1 MRNLAMHR
9 QKRIAFLVSR
19 AALGASFLLLF
30 AWAPAPAHAVE
41 VQRVVSP
48 GGIEAWLV
56 EDHSNPIISLDLA
69 FRGGSIA
76 DPQGQE
82 GLANMVASLIDEGA
96 GDLDSQA
103 FQGVLEDNS
112 ISLRF
117 NTGTDNFNGALVT
130 LTENRDLAFKML
142 RLALSEPRFDAEPVE
157 RIRAQILAGL
167 ARSAEDP
174 DAIAYR
180 TLRTLH
186 FPAHPYGR
194 ESDGTMESVAG
205 ITPAQMRDFV
215 ARRFARDNLILGVVG
230 DIAPAEL
237 SVLLDK
243 TFDHL
248 PARAEP
254 VEVAEAKPQGEGSVV
269 VIERDQPQSIVA
281 FGHGGIKRDD
291 PDYYA
296 AYVVNH
302 IMGGGGFS
310 SRLYAEIRE
319 KRGLAYSVYAYLNPL
334 EHSALVMGG
343 VATQNSRVST
353 TLDLVRAEWRRMA
366 EEGPSAEELDAA
378 KTFLTGSYPLRFS
391 SSGRIANMLTGMQIE
406 NLGIDYIDRRNS
418 FIEAVTLEDA
428 RRVARRLYDADAL
441 SVVVVGRPEGVV
453 ANREAPRS

>member
-1 MRNLAMHR
+1 MRN
-9 QKRIAFLVSR
+9 QNRIASLVSR
-19 AALGASFLLLF
+19 AAFGAFLLVLF
-30 AWAPAPAHAVE
+30 AWAPARAVE

-69 FRGGSIA
+69 FRGGSLA
-76 DPQGQE
+76 DPLGQE
-82 GLANMVASLIDEGA
+82 GLAHMVASLIDEGA

-112 ISLRF
+112 ITLRF
-117 NTGTDNFNGALVT
+117 DAGTDNFNGALVT
-130 LTENRDLAFKML
+130 LAENRDLAFKML
-142 RLALSEPRFDAEPVE
+142 RLALSAPRFDTEPVE

-167 ARSAEDP
+167 ARAAEDP
-174 DAIAYR
+174 NAIASR
-180 TLRTLH
+180 ALRSIQ

-194 ESDGTMESVAG
+194 DRDGTIESVAK
-205 ITPAQMRDFV
+205 ITAEQMRGFV
-215 ARRFARDNLILGVVG
+215 ARRFARDNLVLGVVG

-237 SVLLDK
+237 AALLDE
-243 TFDHL
+243 TFGVL
-248 PARAEP
+248 PAHAEP
-254 VEVAEAKPQGEGSVV
+254 VDVAEVKPQGQGALV

-302 IMGGGGFS
+302 ILGGGGFS
-310 SRLYAEIRE
+310 SRLYTEVRE

-334 EHSALVMGG
+334 EHSALVLGG

-366 EEGPSAEELDAA
+366 EDGPSAEELDAA

-391 SSGRIANMLTGMQIE
+391 SSGRIANMLTGIQVE
-406 NLGIDYIDRRNS
+406 NLGIDYVDRRNS